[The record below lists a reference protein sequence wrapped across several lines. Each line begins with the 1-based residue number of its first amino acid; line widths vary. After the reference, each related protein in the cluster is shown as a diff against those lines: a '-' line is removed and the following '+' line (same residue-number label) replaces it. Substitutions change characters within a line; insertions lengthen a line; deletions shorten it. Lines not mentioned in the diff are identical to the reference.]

1 MSKIAENLL
10 EMKTKLK
17 KYVDEG
23 RKINY
28 SDIKKQPL
36 ITISPD
42 KTKIKPL
49 TKIERNCSQ
58 FLAVDCSTRTLKRAH
73 NWGIYLMRV
82 AYASVAGR
90 KVNWGY
96 DESVVCAVGDRRFR
110 SNFLID
116 QRLQLESEMA
126 LKVLQE
132 MPNNN
137 PDNGPDMSRKPLR
150 GLGEGDYVLLDGAS
164 FFGGKRGFHIS
175 LYEEALRKN
184 VNLLAISKQ
193 SPMLCDDKGRDF
205 IAAASV
211 LVPYSIWV
219 YHPVKEAN
227 RNEHLYGDI
236 SLLKLCKDSSR
247 VFRCD
252 IMDSLTSREVSD
264 FLSPLTSLSE
274 DPRCLGYPI
283 TLWLAHDFSG
293 ASNSKLLH
301 YYDLIEKTLTSD
313 GLLETLR
320 MEEQSCSFADELHG
334 IRWPY
339 EGGRVEQF

>member
-1 MSKIAENLL
+1 MSKISQDLL

-17 KYVDEG
+17 EYVDKG
-23 RKINY
+23 RKIGYN
-28 SDIKKQPL
+28 DLKKQSL
-36 ITISPD
+36 ITIAPD
-42 KTKIKPL
+42 KTKLKPL
-49 TKIERNCSQ
+49 AKIEKHDSQ

-82 AYASVAGR
+82 AYASVEGR
-90 KVNWGY
+90 SVNWGY
-96 DESVVCAVGDRRFR
+96 NESIVSAVGDRRFR

-116 QRLQLESEMA
+116 RRLQLESEMA
-126 LKVLQE
+126 LKILYE
-132 MPNNN
+132 ELTS
-137 PDNGPDMSRKPLR
+137 DLDIDRKPLR
-150 GLGEGDYVLLDGAS
+150 GLGEGDFILLDGAS

-175 LYEEALRKN
+175 LYEEALRKK

-205 IAAASV
+205 IAAASI
-211 LVPYSIWV
+211 LVPHSLWV

-227 RNEHLYGDI
+227 KDEHLYGDV
-236 SLLKLCKDSSR
+236 SLVKLCKDSSR

-252 IMDSLTSREVSD
+252 ILDPLTSREVSE
-264 FLSPLTSLSE
+264 FLSPLTTLSE

-301 YYDLIEKTLTSD
+301 YYELVEKTLASD

-320 MEEQSCSFADELHG
+320 MEEQSCSFVDELHG
-334 IRWPY
+334 IRRPY
-339 EGGRVEQF
+339 EGEYIEQF